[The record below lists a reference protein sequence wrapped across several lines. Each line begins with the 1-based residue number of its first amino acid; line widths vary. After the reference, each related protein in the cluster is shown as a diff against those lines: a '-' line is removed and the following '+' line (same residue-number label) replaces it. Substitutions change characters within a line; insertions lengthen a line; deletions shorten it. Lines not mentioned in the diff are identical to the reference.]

1 MNLFLVLGNQLF
13 PLSYFEDYK
22 KEYVKMSKE
31 TLPSKTC
38 PACSK
43 KFTWRKKWRLNWEN
57 VRYCSKKCSDKR
69 IIKK

>member
-1 MNLFLVLGNQLF
+1 
-13 PLSYFEDYK
+13 
-22 KEYVKMSKE
+22 MSKE

-57 VRYCSKKCSDKR
+57 VRYCSKKCSHKR